1 METFRYKSYS
11 CNFIIFCYIFYLEKI
26 YCYSEHI
33 WIKMLLKF
41 IFYVF
46 LDPSDRVLHN
56 YYLSKNSKL
65 NENLSR
71 TEKIHFFNWQ
81 FFFSIL
87 VSFVGAWRPKQ
98 LRLSKEDILL
108 VFTFESRLQLMTE
121 LTKRLE
127 YLFKV
132 TLTNLQFII

>member
-71 TEKIHFFNWQ
+71 TEKNTFFQ
-81 FFFSIL
+81 LTILFFHFSIL
-87 VSFVGAWRPKQ
+87 CGSMTTQTAETLKGGHFISFYLW
-98 LRLSKEDILL
+98 
-108 VFTFESRLQLMTE
+108 ESRSIE
-121 LTKRLE
+121 NTKL
-127 YLFKV
+127 LADW
-132 TLTNLQFII
+132 NIIYNI